1 MRNLLSRQLPFPL
14 GAGAG
19 RAWQQFE
26 QARQEEQQQGWEQ
39 LQQAVEQQWEGR
51 RRQEQGWQAQVGQ
64 GEASPEEEQEVTAG
78 LSIFCCYLLFEA
90 EHFEK
95 FNRAAMCNSDAL
107 FRQDSATD
115 RPSKDVRR
123 GEEK

>member
-19 RAWQQFE
+19 RAGQQFE
-26 QARQEEQQQGWEQ
+26 QAWQEEQQQGWEQ

-51 RRQEQGWQAQVGQ
+51 RQQEQGWQAQVGQ

-78 LSIFCCYLLFEA
+78 LSIF
-90 EHFEK
+90 
-95 FNRAAMCNSDAL
+95 
-107 FRQDSATD
+107 
-115 RPSKDVRR
+115 
-123 GEEK
+123 

>member
-51 RRQEQGWQAQVGQ
+51 RQQEQEWQAQVGQ

-78 LSIFCCYLLFEA
+78 LLIFLCYLLF

-95 FNRAAMCNSDAL
+95 FNRAAMCNSDVL

-115 RPSKDVRR
+115 RPSKDVRG